1 MSENVKNFVDKLQTG
16 DNAGAGEAFKDA
28 LRDKVGDQ
36 LDIARQQ
43 LAANMFTGVEAQT
56 YSDPKPVVADPS
68 HDPYKMVGTDGVD
81 IPAAADTP
89 VAPEPVAVEPVAEP
103 VVANEPESQ

>member
-16 DNAGAGEAFKDA
+16 DNADAGEAFKSA

-36 LDIARQQ
+36 LDIARQN
-43 LAANMFTGVEAQT
+43 LAANMFSGEAQP
-56 YSDPKPVVADPS
+56 YSDPKPAVADPS
-68 HDPYKMVGTDGVD
+68 YDPYKMVGTDGVE

-89 VAPEPVAVEPVAEP
+89 TAPEPVAVEPVAEP
-103 VVANEPESQ
+103 VVANEPESK